1 MKGRHI
7 INLIKNMSK
16 TLEVSDET
24 FEKIK
29 SQLEPLEMCDDY
41 VIIRT
46 YSAGCFAGELKSR
59 DGKEVVLNNVRR
71 LWYWD
76 GAASL
81 SQMALSGVS
90 KPDKCKFSV
99 STPKVVLTE
108 IIEILSCTKEAF
120 ESISK
125 VKDWVA

>member
-1 MKGRHI
+1 MGKP
-7 INLIKNMSK
+7 K
-16 TLEVSDET
+16 TIMIDDVEYVRNGESASVVNTDGLE
-24 FEKIK
+24 
-29 SQLEPLEMCDDY
+29 Y
-41 VIIRT
+41 VIVRT
-46 YSAGCFAGELKSR
+46 YSAGVHAGYIKKR
-59 DGKEVVLNNVRR
+59 DGKEGEMINVRR

-99 STPKVVLTE
+99 SAPKVVLTE